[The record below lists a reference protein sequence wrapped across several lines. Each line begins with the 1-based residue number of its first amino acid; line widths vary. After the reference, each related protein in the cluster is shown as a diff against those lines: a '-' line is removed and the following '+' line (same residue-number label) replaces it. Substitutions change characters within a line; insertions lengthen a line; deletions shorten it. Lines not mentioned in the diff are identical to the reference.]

1 MVIKITGGD
10 GNGRLSTVGEHDHAI
25 ASGVRFWSLSN
36 SLGDAGEIL
45 GVRKANSASPGLSFS
60 LITDEIVDV
69 GEDFLELISEK
80 LSDEG
85 SREIE
90 DEDLEKLC
98 T

>member
-1 MVIKITGGD
+1 MVTKVAGGD
-10 GNGRLSTVGEHDHAI
+10 SNGRLSTVGEYDHTI
-25 ASGVRFWSLSN
+25 AGGVRFWFLSN

-45 GVRKANSASPGLSFS
+45 GVRETDGASPGLGFS
-60 LITDEIVDV
+60 LVTDEIVDV

>member
-25 ASGVRFWSLSN
+25 ASGVRFWFLSN

-45 GVRKANSASPGLSFS
+45 RVRKANSASPGLSFS

-69 GEDFLELISEK
+69 GKNFLELISEK